1 MKQNAEIELQMG
13 WSVLEK
19 LQIREV
25 TSHYPNGWLFLVV
38 QVRQDNATFNI
49 KASKCATTV
58 EVNSKLIQPFILAR
72 LIVKA
77 KKMK

>member
-1 MKQNAEIELQMG
+1 MDLIIGSNILKQNAEIELQMG

-38 QVRQDNATFNI
+38 HVRPDNNAT
-49 KASKCATTV
+49 KTSKCVTTV
-58 EVNSKLIQPFILAR
+58 EVN
-72 LIVKA
+72 
-77 KKMK
+77 